1 MSKDPFPEHTDAT
14 KLFARNGS
22 ISAVLPVARLPR
34 FLASQADTA
43 KAASGEVLVELEF
56 GHDDEGRR
64 RLTGSLQTSVQQL
77 CQRCLQPMKQ
87 ELHCSLDLLV
97 LDSEQELHELPDAE
111 AVSTDVI
118 VDEAG
123 ELDVLALIE
132 DELLLS
138 LPLVP
143 MHENADCSA
152 VLNELRQKVDAG
164 GGEAANPFAV
174 LAALKPSLNKDN
186 TGNDTH

>member
-1 MSKDPFPEHTDAT
+1 MSRDPFPEHTDAI

-22 ISAVLPVARLPR
+22 ISAVLPVSRLER
-34 FLASQADTA
+34 LLASLADPGLTDA
-43 KAASGEVLVELEF
+43 REVLVDLEF

-64 RLTGSLQTSVQQL
+64 RLQGSLQTNVAQL
-77 CQRCLQPMKQ
+77 CQRCLQPMQQ

-97 LDSEQELHELPDAE
+97 LDSEKELNELPH
-111 AVSTDVI
+111 AVAAAMDVI

-123 ELDVLALIE
+123 ELDVMALIE

-143 MHENADCSA
+143 MHEDADCSA
-152 VLNELRQKVDAG
+152 VLNDLKRKA
-164 GGEAANPFAV
+164 EAADASGEGKSPNPFAV
-174 LAALKPSLNKDN
+174 LATLKQDRKQDKN
-186 TGNDTH
+186 